1 MEQMITFSIQENLI
15 KPTIEHERLMK
26 LYLQEDVTVY
36 PNEVTSISTGVT
48 INQLN
53 EMIATIMG
61 SSATFDNRLLVHGD
75 VMFNSTFEVVVKIFN
90 PNQYPVYLK
99 RGTEIV
105 NVLFSHAVAVDVN
118 VNVNSSEVKSDNNGL
133 LEVLQTSLASAHVGY
148 EMDSEFDEDERM
160 SFEDALAEFV
170 SRLVKALNDGSNSL
184 YIDANDSLYEF
195 IQSTYDELITTKIF
209 EYIEN
214 TDLGVLL
221 KLNSESEV
229 VE

>member
-1 MEQMITFSIQENLI
+1 MITFSIQENSI
-15 KPTIEHERLMK
+15 KPIIEHDRLMK

-36 PNEVTSISTGVT
+36 PNEVTNISTGVT

-53 EMIATIMG
+53 GVIATIMG
-61 SSATFDNRLLVHGD
+61 SSSTFDNRLLVHGGVVFD
-75 VMFNSTFEVVVKIFN
+75 STFEVVLKVFN
-90 PNQYPVYLK
+90 PNQYPVTLK
-99 RGTEIV
+99 RGMEIV
-105 NVLFSHAVAVDVN
+105 DVLFSQAVGVSTN
-118 VNVNSSEVKSDNNGL
+118 EVKNENNGL

-148 EMDSEFDEDERM
+148 EMDSEFDEGERM

-170 SRLVKALNDGSNSL
+170 TRLVKVLNDGSNSL

-229 VE
+229 V

>member
-36 PNEVTSISTGVT
+36 PNEVTSISTEVT
-48 INQLN
+48 INQSDG
-53 EMIATIMG
+53 MIATIMG

-75 VMFNSTFEVVVKIFN
+75 VVFNSTFEVVVKIFN

-105 NVLFSHAVAVDVN
+105 NVLFSHTVAVDI
-118 VNVNSSEVKSDNNGL
+118 NSSEVKSDNNGL

-148 EMDSEFDEDERM
+148 EMDSEFDENERM

-170 SRLVKALNDGSNSL
+170 TRLVKALNDGSNSL

>member
-1 MEQMITFSIQENLI
+1 MITFSIQENSI
-15 KPTIEHERLMK
+15 KPIIEHERLMR

-36 PNEVTSISTGVT
+36 PNEVTNISTGVT
-48 INQLN
+48 INQLTG
-53 EMIATIMG
+53 MIATIMG

-75 VMFNSTFEVVVKIFN
+75 VVFDSTFEVVLKVFN
-90 PNQYPVYLK
+90 PNQYPVTLK
-99 RGTEIV
+99 RGIEIV
-105 NVLFSHAVAVDVN
+105 DVLFSQAVGVSTNDV
-118 VNVNSSEVKSDNNGL
+118 KTDNNGL
-133 LEVLQTSLASAHVGY
+133 LEVLQTRLASAHVGY

-170 SRLVKALNDGSNSL
+170 TRLVKALNDGSNSL

-209 EYIEN
+209 DYIEN

-229 VE
+229 V

>member
-1 MEQMITFSIQENLI
+1 MSSLEQMITFSIQENLI

-36 PNEVTSISTGVT
+36 PNEVTSISTEVT
-48 INQLN
+48 INQSDG
-53 EMIATIMG
+53 MIATIMG

-75 VMFNSTFEVVVKIFN
+75 VVFNSTFEVVVKIFN

-105 NVLFSHAVAVDVN
+105 NVLFSHTVAVDI
-118 VNVNSSEVKSDNNGL
+118 NSSEVKSDNNGL

-148 EMDSEFDEDERM
+148 EMDSEFDENERM

-170 SRLVKALNDGSNSL
+170 TRLVKALNDGSNSL

-209 EYIEN
+209 EYVEN

>member
-1 MEQMITFSIQENLI
+1 MEKMITFSTQENSI
-15 KPTIEHERLMK
+15 KPIIEHARLMR
-26 LYLQEDVTVY
+26 LYLHEDVTVY
-36 PNEVTSISTGVT
+36 PNEVTNISTGVT
-48 INQLN
+48 INQSN
-53 EMIATIMG
+53 GMIATIMG
-61 SSATFDNRLLVHGD
+61 SSATFDNRLLVHDD
-75 VMFNSTFEVVVKIFN
+75 VVFDSTFDVVVRVFN

-99 RGTEIV
+99 REVEIAR
-105 NVLFSHAVAVDVN
+105 VLFNHAFMIDVK
-118 VNVNSSEVKSDNNGL
+118 SSEVKSDNNGL
-133 LEVLQTSLASAHVGY
+133 LEVLQSSLASAHVGY

-170 SRLVKALNDGSNSL
+170 TRLVKALNDGSDTL
-184 YIDANDSLYEF
+184 YVEANDSLYEF

-229 VE
+229 V

>member
-1 MEQMITFSIQENLI
+1 MEQMITFSIQENSI
-15 KPTIEHERLMK
+15 KPIIEYDRLMR
-26 LYLQEDVTVY
+26 LYLHEDVTVY
-36 PNEVTSISTGVT
+36 PNEVTNISTGVT
-48 INQLN
+48 INQSSR
-53 EMIATIMG
+53 MVATIIG

-75 VMFNSTFEVVVKIFN
+75 VVFDSTFEVVLKVFN

-99 RGTEIV
+99 RGTEII
-105 NVLFSHAVAVDVN
+105 NILFSQAVAVDVK
-118 VNVNSSEVKSDNNGL
+118 SSDAESDNNGL

-209 EYIEN
+209 DYIEN
-214 TDLGVLL
+214 TNLGVLL

-229 VE
+229 V

>member
-1 MEQMITFSIQENLI
+1 MITFSIQENSI
-15 KPTIEHERLMK
+15 KPIIEHDRLMK

-36 PNEVTSISTGVT
+36 PNEVTNISTGVT
-48 INQLN
+48 INQLSG
-53 EMIATIMG
+53 MIATIMG
-61 SSATFDNRLLVHGD
+61 SSATFDNRLLVHGGVVFD
-75 VMFNSTFEVVVKIFN
+75 STFEVVLKVFN
-90 PNQYPVYLK
+90 PNQYPVTLK
-99 RGTEIV
+99 RGMEIV
-105 NVLFSHAVAVDVN
+105 DVLFSQAVGVSTN
-118 VNVNSSEVKSDNNGL
+118 EVKNENNGL

-148 EMDSEFDEDERM
+148 EMDSEFDEGERM

-170 SRLVKALNDGSNSL
+170 TRLVKALNDGSNSL

-229 VE
+229 V

>member
-36 PNEVTSISTGVT
+36 PNEVTGISTGVT

-53 EMIATIMG
+53 GMIATIMG
-61 SSATFDNRLLVHGD
+61 SSTTFDNRLLVHGD

-105 NVLFSHAVAVDVN
+105 NVLFSQSVTVDVK
-118 VNVNSSEVKSDNNGL
+118 STETKSENNGL

-170 SRLVKALNDGSNSL
+170 TRLVKALNDGSNSL

-209 EYIEN
+209 DYIEN

-229 VE
+229 V

>member
-1 MEQMITFSIQENLI
+1 MEQMITFSIQENSI
-15 KPTIEHERLMK
+15 KPIIEHDRLMK

-36 PNEVTSISTGVT
+36 PNEVTNISTGVT
-48 INQLN
+48 INQLSG
-53 EMIATIMG
+53 MIATIMG
-61 SSATFDNRLLVHGD
+61 SSATFDNRLLIHGGVVFD
-75 VMFNSTFEVVVKIFN
+75 STFEVVLKVFN
-90 PNQYPVYLK
+90 PNQYPVTLK
-99 RGTEIV
+99 RGVEIV
-105 NVLFSHAVAVDVN
+105 DVLFSQAVGVSTN
-118 VNVNSSEVKSDNNGL
+118 EVKNENNGL

-148 EMDSEFDEDERM
+148 EMDSEFDEGERM

-170 SRLVKALNDGSNSL
+170 TRLVKALNDGSNSL

-229 VE
+229 V

>member
-1 MEQMITFSIQENLI
+1 MITFSIQENLI
-15 KPTIEHERLMK
+15 KPTIEHGRLMK

-48 INQLN
+48 INQSN
-53 EMIATIMG
+53 GMIATIMG
-61 SSATFDNRLLVHGD
+61 SSATFNSRLLVHGD
-75 VMFNSTFEVVVKIFN
+75 VVFDSTFEVVVKIFN

-99 RGTEIV
+99 RGTEMV
-105 NVLFSHAVAVDVN
+105 NVILSHTVAVDVS
-118 VNVNSSEVKSDNNGL
+118 SSEVKSDNNGL

>member
-1 MEQMITFSIQENLI
+1 MEQLITFSIQENLI

-48 INQLN
+48 VNQLSG
-53 EMIATIMG
+53 MIATIKG
-61 SSATFDNRLLVHGD
+61 SNATFDNRLLVHGD
-75 VMFNSTFEVVVKIFN
+75 VVFNSTFEVVVKVFN

-105 NVLFSHAVAVDVN
+105 NVLFSHIVAVD
-118 VNVNSSEVKSDNNGL
+118 VNSSEVKSDNNGL

>member
-1 MEQMITFSIQENLI
+1 MITFSIQENSI
-15 KPTIEHERLMK
+15 KPIIEHERLMR

-36 PNEVTSISTGVT
+36 PNEVTNISTEVT
-48 INQLN
+48 INQLTG
-53 EMIATIMG
+53 MIATIMG

-75 VMFNSTFEVVVKIFN
+75 VVFDSTFEVVLKVFN
-90 PNQYPVYLK
+90 PNQYPVTLK
-99 RGTEIV
+99 RGIEIV
-105 NVLFSHAVAVDVN
+105 DVLFSQAVGVSTNDV
-118 VNVNSSEVKSDNNGL
+118 KTDNNGL

-170 SRLVKALNDGSNSL
+170 TRLVKALNDGSNSL

-209 EYIEN
+209 DYIEN

-229 VE
+229 V

>member
-1 MEQMITFSIQENLI
+1 MITFSIQENSI
-15 KPTIEHERLMK
+15 KPTIEHDRLMK

-36 PNEVTSISTGVT
+36 PNEVTNISTGVT

-53 EMIATIMG
+53 GMIATIMG
-61 SSATFDNRLLVHGD
+61 SSATFNSRLLVHND
-75 VMFNSTFEVVVKIFN
+75 VVFNSTFEVVVKIFN

-99 RGTEIV
+99 RGMEIV
-105 NVLFSHAVAVDVN
+105 NVLSSQSVTVDVK
-118 VNVNSSEVKSDNNGL
+118 STETKSENNGL

-195 IQSTYDELITTKIF
+195 IQSTYDELITTEIF

>member
-1 MEQMITFSIQENLI
+1 MITFSIQENSI
-15 KPTIEHERLMK
+15 KPIIEHDRLIK

-36 PNEVTSISTGVT
+36 PNEVTNISTGVI
-48 INQLN
+48 INQLSG
-53 EMIATIMG
+53 MVATIMG
-61 SSATFDNRLLVHGD
+61 SSTTFDNRLLVHGD
-75 VMFNSTFEVVVKIFN
+75 VVFDLTFEVVLKVFN
-90 PNQYPVYLK
+90 PNQYPVTLK
-99 RGTEIV
+99 RGVEIV
-105 NVLFSHAVAVDVN
+105 NVLFSQSVAVDVN
-118 VNVNSSEVKSDNNGL
+118 STDVKAENNGL

-148 EMDSEFDEDERM
+148 EMDSEFDEGARM

-170 SRLVKALNDGSNSL
+170 ARLVKALDDGSNSL
-184 YIDANDSLYEF
+184 YIDVNDSLYEF

-229 VE
+229 V

>member
-1 MEQMITFSIQENLI
+1 MITFSIQENSI
-15 KPTIEHERLMK
+15 KPIIEHDRLMK

-36 PNEVTSISTGVT
+36 PNEVTNISTGVV
-48 INQLN
+48 INQLSG
-53 EMIATIMG
+53 MIATIMG
-61 SSATFDNRLLVHGD
+61 SRATFDNRLLVHND
-75 VMFNSTFEVVVKIFN
+75 VVFNSTFEVILKVFN
-90 PNQYPVYLK
+90 PNQYPVHLK
-99 RGTEIV
+99 RGMEIV
-105 NVLFSHAVAVDVN
+105 NILFSQSVTVDMK
-118 VNVNSSEVKSDNNGL
+118 STETKSENNGL

-170 SRLVKALNDGSNSL
+170 TRLVKALNDGSNSL

-229 VE
+229 V

>member
-1 MEQMITFSIQENLI
+1 MEKMITFSTQENSI
-15 KPTIEHERLMK
+15 KPIIGHDRLMK

-48 INQLN
+48 INQSDG
-53 EMIATIMG
+53 MIATIMG
-61 SSATFDNRLLVHGD
+61 SSATFNSRLLVHNN
-75 VMFNSTFEVVVKIFN
+75 VVFNSTFEVVVKIFN

-105 NVLFSHAVAVDVN
+105 NVLFSHAVAVDVS
-118 VNVNSSEVKSDNNGL
+118 SSEVKSDNNGL

-229 VE
+229 V

>member
-1 MEQMITFSIQENLI
+1 MEKMITFSIQENSI

-53 EMIATIMG
+53 GMIATIMG
-61 SSATFDNRLLVHGD
+61 SSATFDNRLLVHGGVVFD
-75 VMFNSTFEVVVKIFN
+75 STFEVILKVFN

-105 NVLFSHAVAVDVN
+105 NVLFSQAVN
-118 VNVNSSEVKSDNNGL
+118 VKSTETKSENNGL

-170 SRLVKALNDGSNSL
+170 TRLVKALNDGSNSL

>member
-1 MEQMITFSIQENLI
+1 MITFSIQENSI
-15 KPTIEHERLMK
+15 RPIIEHDRLMK

-36 PNEVTSISTGVT
+36 PNEVTNISTGVT
-48 INQLN
+48 INQLSG
-53 EMIATIMG
+53 MIATIMD
-61 SSATFDNRLLVHGD
+61 SSATFDNRLLVHGGVVFD
-75 VMFNSTFEVVVKIFN
+75 STFEVVVKVFN
-90 PNQYPVYLK
+90 PNQYPVTLK
-99 RGTEIV
+99 RGMEIV
-105 NVLFSHAVAVDVN
+105 DVLFSQEVN
-118 VNVNSSEVKSDNNGL
+118 VGVKSTETKSENNGL

-148 EMDSEFDEDERM
+148 EMDSEFDEGERM

-170 SRLVKALNDGSNSL
+170 TRLVKALNDGSNSL

-229 VE
+229 V

>member
-1 MEQMITFSIQENLI
+1 MEQMITFSIQENSI
-15 KPTIEHERLMK
+15 KPIIEHDRLIK

-36 PNEVTSISTGVT
+36 PNEVTNISTGVT

-53 EMIATIMG
+53 GMIATIMG
-61 SSATFDNRLLVHGD
+61 SSATFNSRLLAHND
-75 VMFNSTFEVVVKIFN
+75 VVFNSTFEVVVKIFN

-105 NVLFSHAVAVDVN
+105 NVLFSHAVAVD

-160 SFEDALAEFV
+160 SFEDALTEFV

>member
-1 MEQMITFSIQENLI
+1 MIAFSIQENSI
-15 KPTIEHERLMK
+15 KPIIEYDRLMK

-53 EMIATIMG
+53 GMIATIMG

-75 VMFNSTFEVVVKIFN
+75 VVFNSTFEVVVKIFN

-105 NVLFSHAVAVDVN
+105 NVLFSHTVAVDVS
-118 VNVNSSEVKSDNNGL
+118 SSEVKSDNNGL

-209 EYIEN
+209 DYIEN

-229 VE
+229 V

>member
-36 PNEVTSISTGVT
+36 PNEVTGISTGVT

-53 EMIATIMG
+53 GMIATIMG
-61 SSATFDNRLLVHGD
+61 SSTTFDNRLLVHGD

-105 NVLFSHAVAVDVN
+105 NVLFSQSVTVDVK
-118 VNVNSSEVKSDNNGL
+118 STETKSENNGL

-160 SFEDALAEFV
+160 SFEDVLAEFV
-170 SRLVKALNDGSNSL
+170 TRLVKALNDGSNSL

-209 EYIEN
+209 DYIEN

-229 VE
+229 V

>member
-36 PNEVTSISTGVT
+36 PNEVTSISTEVT
-48 INQLN
+48 INQSDG
-53 EMIATIMG
+53 MIATIMG

-75 VMFNSTFEVVVKIFN
+75 VVFNLTFEVVVKIFN

-105 NVLFSHAVAVDVN
+105 NVLFSHTVAVDI
-118 VNVNSSEVKSDNNGL
+118 NSSEVKSDNNGL

-148 EMDSEFDEDERM
+148 EMDSEFDENERM

-170 SRLVKALNDGSNSL
+170 TRLVKALNDGSNSL

>member
-53 EMIATIMG
+53 GMIATIMG

-75 VMFNSTFEVVVKIFN
+75 VIFDSTFEVVLKVFN

-99 RGTEIV
+99 RGNEIV
-105 NVLFSHAVAVDVN
+105 NILFSHIVAVDVK
-118 VNVNSSEVKSDNNGL
+118 SSEVDSDNNGL
-133 LEVLQTSLASAHVGY
+133 FEVLQTSLASAHVGY

-209 EYIEN
+209 DYIEN
-214 TDLGVLL
+214 TNLGVLL

-229 VE
+229 V

>member
-1 MEQMITFSIQENLI
+1 MEQMITFSIQENSI
-15 KPTIEHERLMK
+15 KPIIEHDRLMK

-36 PNEVTSISTGVT
+36 PNEVTNISTGVT

-53 EMIATIMG
+53 GVIATIMG
-61 SSATFDNRLLVHGD
+61 SSSTFDNRLLVHGGVVFD
-75 VMFNSTFEVVVKIFN
+75 STFEVVLKVFN
-90 PNQYPVYLK
+90 PNQYPVTLK
-99 RGTEIV
+99 RGMEIV
-105 NVLFSHAVAVDVN
+105 DVLFSQAVNVDVK
-118 VNVNSSEVKSDNNGL
+118 STETKSENTGL

-148 EMDSEFDEDERM
+148 EMDSEFDEGERM

-170 SRLVKALNDGSNSL
+170 TRLVKALNDGSNSL

-229 VE
+229 V

>member
-1 MEQMITFSIQENLI
+1 MITFSIQENLI

-36 PNEVTSISTGVT
+36 PNEVTGISTGVT

-53 EMIATIMG
+53 GMIATIMG

-105 NVLFSHAVAVDVN
+105 NILFSQSVTVDVK
-118 VNVNSSEVKSDNNGL
+118 STETKSENNGL

-170 SRLVKALNDGSNSL
+170 TRLVKALNDGSNSL

-209 EYIEN
+209 DYIEN

-229 VE
+229 V

>member
-1 MEQMITFSIQENLI
+1 MITFSIQENLI

-48 INQLN
+48 VNQLSG
-53 EMIATIMG
+53 MIATIMG
-61 SSATFDNRLLVHGD
+61 SNATFDNRLLVHGD
-75 VMFNSTFEVVVKIFN
+75 VVFNSTFEVVVKVFN

-105 NVLFSHAVAVDVN
+105 NVLFSHIVAVD
-118 VNVNSSEVKSDNNGL
+118 VNSSEVKSDNNGL

>member
-1 MEQMITFSIQENLI
+1 MSSLEQMITFSIQENSI
-15 KPTIEHERLMK
+15 KPIIEHERLMR

-48 INQLN
+48 INQSSG
-53 EMIATIMG
+53 MIATIMG
-61 SSATFDNRLLVHGD
+61 SSATFDNRLLVHED
-75 VMFNSTFEVVVKIFN
+75 VVFNSTFEVVVKIFN

-105 NVLFSHAVAVDVN
+105 NVLFSHVVAVNVKSSDV
-118 VNVNSSEVKSDNNGL
+118 ESDNNGL
-133 LEVLQTSLASAHVGY
+133 LEVLQTILASAHVGY
-148 EMDSEFDEDERM
+148 EMDSEFDEDKRM

-170 SRLVKALNDGSNSL
+170 TRLVKALNDGSNSL

>member
-53 EMIATIMG
+53 GMIATIIG
-61 SSATFDNRLLVHGD
+61 SSATFDSRLLVHND
-75 VMFNSTFEVVVKIFN
+75 VVFNSTFKVVVKIFN

-105 NVLFSHAVAVDVN
+105 NVLFSHTVAVDVS
-118 VNVNSSEVKSDNNGL
+118 SSEVKSDNNGL
-133 LEVLQTSLASAHVGY
+133 FEVLQTSLASAHVGY

-209 EYIEN
+209 DYIEN
-214 TDLGVLL
+214 TNLGVLL

-229 VE
+229 V

>member
-1 MEQMITFSIQENLI
+1 MSSLEQMITFSIQENLI

-36 PNEVTSISTGVT
+36 PNEVTGISTGVT

-53 EMIATIMG
+53 GMIATIMG

-105 NVLFSHAVAVDVN
+105 NVLFSQSVTVDVK
-118 VNVNSSEVKSDNNGL
+118 STETKSENNGL

-148 EMDSEFDEDERM
+148 EMDSEFDEDKRM

-170 SRLVKALNDGSNSL
+170 TRLVKALNDGSNSL

-209 EYIEN
+209 DYIEN

-229 VE
+229 V

>member
-1 MEQMITFSIQENLI
+1 MSSLEQMITFSIQENLI

-53 EMIATIMG
+53 GMIATIIG

-75 VMFNSTFEVVVKIFN
+75 VIFDSTFEVVLKVFN

-99 RGTEIV
+99 RGNEIV
-105 NVLFSHAVAVDVN
+105 NILFSHIVAVDVK
-118 VNVNSSEVKSDNNGL
+118 SSEVESDNNGL
-133 LEVLQTSLASAHVGY
+133 FEVLQTSLASAHVGY

-209 EYIEN
+209 DYIEN
-214 TDLGVLL
+214 TNLGVLL

-229 VE
+229 V

>member
-1 MEQMITFSIQENLI
+1 M
-15 KPTIEHERLMK
+15 
-26 LYLQEDVTVY
+26 
-36 PNEVTSISTGVT
+36 
-48 INQLN
+48 
-53 EMIATIMG
+53 
-61 SSATFDNRLLVHGD
+61 
-75 VMFNSTFEVVVKIFN
+75 FEVVVKVFN

-105 NVLFSHAVAVDVN
+105 NVLFSQSVTVDVK
-118 VNVNSSEVKSDNNGL
+118 STETKSENNGL

-170 SRLVKALNDGSNSL
+170 TRLVKALNDGSNSL

-209 EYIEN
+209 DYIEN

-229 VE
+229 V

>member
-1 MEQMITFSIQENLI
+1 MEQMITFSIQENSI
-15 KPTIEHERLMK
+15 KPIIEYERLMK

-53 EMIATIMG
+53 GMIATIMG

-105 NVLFSHAVAVDVN
+105 NVLFSHTVAVDVD
-118 VNVNSSEVKSDNNGL
+118 SSEVKSDNNGL

-170 SRLVKALNDGSNSL
+170 TRLVKALNDGSNSL

-209 EYIEN
+209 DYIEN

-229 VE
+229 V

>member
-1 MEQMITFSIQENLI
+1 MEQMIAFSIQENSI
-15 KPTIEHERLMK
+15 KPIIEHDRLMK
-26 LYLQEDVTVY
+26 LYLQEDVIVY

-53 EMIATIMG
+53 GMIATIMG
-61 SSATFDNRLLVHGD
+61 SSATFNSRLLVHNY
-75 VMFNSTFEVVVKIFN
+75 VVFNSTFEVAVKIFN

-99 RGTEIV
+99 RGMEIV
-105 NVLFSHAVAVDVN
+105 NVLFSQSVTVDVK
-118 VNVNSSEVKSDNNGL
+118 STETKSENNGL

>member
-1 MEQMITFSIQENLI
+1 MEKMITFSIQENLI

-36 PNEVTSISTGVT
+36 PSEVTSISTGVT
-48 INQLN
+48 INQSN
-53 EMIATIMG
+53 GMIATIMG

-75 VMFNSTFEVVVKIFN
+75 VVFNSTFEVVAKIFN

-105 NVLFSHAVAVDVN
+105 NILFSHIVAVD
-118 VNVNSSEVKSDNNGL
+118 VNSSEVKSDNNGL

-209 EYIEN
+209 DYIEN

>member
-1 MEQMITFSIQENLI
+1 MEQMITFSIQENSI
-15 KPTIEHERLMK
+15 KPTIEHDRLMK

-36 PNEVTSISTGVT
+36 PNEVTNISTGVT
-48 INQLN
+48 INQSDG
-53 EMIATIMG
+53 MIATIMG
-61 SSATFDNRLLVHGD
+61 SSATFNSRLLVHND
-75 VMFNSTFEVVVKIFN
+75 VVFNSTFEVVVKIFN

-148 EMDSEFDEDERM
+148 EIDSEFDEDERM
-160 SFEDALAEFV
+160 SFEDALTEFV

-229 VE
+229 V

>member
-1 MEQMITFSIQENLI
+1 MEKVITFSIQENSI
-15 KPTIEHERLMK
+15 KPIIEHDRLMK

-36 PNEVTSISTGVT
+36 PNEVTNISTGVT
-48 INQLN
+48 INQLSG
-53 EMIATIMG
+53 MIATIMG
-61 SSATFDNRLLVHGD
+61 SSATFDNRLLIHGGVVFD
-75 VMFNSTFEVVVKIFN
+75 STFEVVLKVFN
-90 PNQYPVYLK
+90 PNQYPVTLK
-99 RGTEIV
+99 RGVEIV
-105 NVLFSHAVAVDVN
+105 DVLFSQAVGVN
-118 VNVNSSEVKSDNNGL
+118 TNEVKNENNGL

-148 EMDSEFDEDERM
+148 EMDSEFDEGERM

-170 SRLVKALNDGSNSL
+170 TRLVKALNDGSNSL

-229 VE
+229 V

>member
-1 MEQMITFSIQENLI
+1 MEQMITFSIQENSI
-15 KPTIEHERLMK
+15 KPTIEHDRLMRI
-26 LYLQEDVTVY
+26 YLHEDVTVY
-36 PNEVTSISTGVT
+36 PNEVTNISTGVT
-48 INQLN
+48 INQSHG
-53 EMIATIMG
+53 MVATIMG

-75 VMFNSTFEVVVKIFN
+75 VVFDSTFEVVLKVFN

-99 RGTEIV
+99 RGTEII
-105 NVLFSHAVAVDVN
+105 NILFSQAVAVDVK
-118 VNVNSSEVKSDNNGL
+118 SSDVESDNNGL

-209 EYIEN
+209 DYIEN
-214 TDLGVLL
+214 TNLGVLL

-229 VE
+229 V